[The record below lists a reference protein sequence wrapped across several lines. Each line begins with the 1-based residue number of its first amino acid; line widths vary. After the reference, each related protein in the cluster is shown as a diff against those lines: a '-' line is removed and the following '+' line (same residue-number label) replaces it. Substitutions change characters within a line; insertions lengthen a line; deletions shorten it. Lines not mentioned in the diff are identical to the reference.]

1 MMSVISGHALISSHH
16 QGMLHGSVKIRK
28 NLNRVFHFI
37 SSTEEYVSREF
48 NMIYLKQQIHNF
60 YAVIFISIRF
70 LIYPSMSLIYL
81 ERDWIYHCSAFSY
94 CVHETLSCT
103 FLGCNC

>member
-1 MMSVISGHALISSHH
+1 MDRVEYINDVRHFWPCAHLISSHH
-16 QGMLHGSVKIRK
+16 QGMLQGSVKIRK
-28 NLNRVFHFI
+28 NLNRVFYFI

-70 LIYPSMSLIYL
+70 LIYPSMSL
-81 ERDWIYHCSAFSY
+81 S
-94 CVHETLSCT
+94 
-103 FLGCNC
+103 